1 MSLENDLEIL
11 EKEYQ
16 RLDKKYKDK
25 LSGAKRAIKIAAG
38 IAVVL
43 CILVAMDFFFS
54 TLTNLMP
61 EITRFLLMFLLIL
74 IIMAMGIYYVTFLT
88 YIDRKRIRVRA
99 KAENR
104 IEDEIEKNGG
114 VEK

>member
-25 LSGAKRAIKIAAG
+25 LSGAKRAINIAAG

-43 CILVAMDFFFS
+43 CILVAIDFFFS
-54 TLTNLMP
+54 ILTNLIP
-61 EITRFLLMFLLIL
+61 EIARFLLMFLLIL
-74 IIMAMGIYYVTFLT
+74 IIMAMGIYYVASLS
-88 YIDRKRIRVRA
+88 YLDIKRIRVRA
-99 KAENR
+99 IAETM
-104 IEDEIEKNGG
+104 IGAKIEKM
-114 VEK
+114 EE